1 MADYTTAPKILSTFL
16 IVLVTA
22 LFAYALWIGLAGK
35 ESARTPS
42 RLVGNPAPG
51 FTLESFNGEKVRLSD
66 FRGKTLLVNFW
77 ASWCHPCRE
86 EAPALEKIYMSLSG
100 EQVEFIGINIMD
112 DRKSAEK
119 YIKSFGG
126 TFVNVYDP
134 ENRVHLDYGVGGVP
148 ETFFINPEGVIAGK
162 HRGPL
167 TEKMII
173 RYIEN
178 AVAYKSGGTEDP

>member
-1 MADYTTAPKILSTFL
+1 MKMSNAVSKILTVL
-16 IVLVTA
+16 IIA
-22 LFAYALWIGLAGK
+22 LLAYTLWSGLSDKGGVQN
-35 ESARTPS
+35 PS
-42 RLVGNPAPG
+42 QLVGKPAPE
-51 FTLESFNGEKVRLSD
+51 FVLKSFSDYEVKLSD

-86 EAPALEKIYMSLSG
+86 EAPVLEKTYMSLSG
-100 EQVEFIGINIMD
+100 RQVEFIGINIMD
-112 DRKSAEK
+112 DRKSAEE

-148 ETFFINPEGVIAGK
+148 ETFFVNPEGIITGK

-167 TEKMII
+167 TEKMIMS
-173 RYIEN
+173 YIEN
-178 AVAYKSGGTEDP
+178 AAVYNGQSRGTENQ